1 MAVGTV
7 STSILTDIAN
17 AIRYQAGVA
26 TTYKPR
32 EMAEA
37 VAALDGTDAGQYQEQ
52 PYMAL
57 ESGVLPESVFSDIA
71 SAIRGQNG
79 ESTLYTPGDMAA
91 AILAL
96 EWDVGYKIRALLL
109 DDGTLEI
116 NYYERRTSVT
126 GGRIVQVFEIDPAG
140 YSSAS
145 ARSYDSIKLLVK
157 KVYID
162 STIAG
167 LGIKNC
173 NYWFNAFSNCTE
185 VRGFENL
192 SGMTSANQMFTSCT
206 SLETIYATSFSNSG
220 LSGSLMF
227 NSCNR
232 LVGGTDGFVPS
243 QTSGASV
250 CKLGA
255 GGVLTDP
262 NDDRRTWFWAHFY
275 ADGEG
280 VLTATSTPDATRELV
295 ASGRICAIGK
305 YVGLGFTPWDGVTGP
320 THRQHLTSA
329 TFAADMATFSYL
341 NFNYL
346 FYSCTNLASVN
357 GLGNLSGVRS
367 MRYTFSSCAFTTIDL
382 RGFDP
387 STLMDLF
394 YTFSG
399 CSHMTTIYAD
409 ATGHCL
415 RAGSRARNA
424 STRARLHWWAETG
437 PHGRAARRRTRTS
450 ASTRR
455 ARRGTSQRASGC
467 GKHQD
472 TAFCHFIEERVDV
485 LVDALQ
491 LSVDGVEDKPVSKSR
506 LRYKTPLELLVR
518 VLRKS
523 NPLRI
528 VDGHGVLREDHL
540 ACINGGGGRVG
551 GEQHRPELRHPLVIR
566 TDGDCVLDGNSLFDP
581 LNGIAQ
587 PHDDLYE
594 HRAHRH
600 RAEVDEVVS
609 LVVHALNNLGDRLLI
624 LADAAELQEVEQ
636 PHHGRG
642 QPHGGR
648 HV

>member
-17 AIRYQAGVA
+17 AIRYKAGVA

-32 EMAEA
+32 EMAAA
-37 VAALDGTDAGQYQEQ
+37 VAALDGTDAGNYQAQ
-52 PYMAL
+52 PYMVL

-71 SAIRGQNG
+71 DAIRGQNG
-79 ESTLYTPGDMAA
+79 LSTLYQPGDMAA

-167 LGIKNC
+167 LGIQNC
-173 NYWFNAFSNCTE
+173 NYWFNAFANCTE
-185 VRGFENL
+185 IRGFENL
-192 SGMTSANQMFTSCT
+192 SGMTSANQMFSSCG

-227 NSCNR
+227 TGCTR
-232 LVGGTDGFVPS
+232 LVGGTDGYVPS
-243 QTSGASV
+243 TTSGVTV

-262 NDDRRTWFWAHFY
+262 NNDNRTWFYAHYY

-280 VLTATSTPDATRELV
+280 VLTATPTPDPTRELV
-295 ASGRICAIGK
+295 ASNRICAIGK

-341 NFNYL
+341 NLNYL
-346 FYSCTNLASVN
+346 FYSCTSLASVS

-367 MRYTFSSCAFTTIDL
+367 MRYTFSSCAFTTIDF

-387 STLMDLF
+387 STLTDLF

-399 CSHMTTIYAD
+399 CSSLTT
-409 ATGHCL
+409 
-415 RAGSRARNA
+415 
-424 STRARLHWWAETG
+424 
-437 PHGRAARRRTRTS
+437 
-450 ASTRR
+450 
-455 ARRGTSQRASGC
+455 
-467 GKHQD
+467 
-472 TAFCHFIEERVDV
+472 
-485 LVDALQ
+485 
-491 LSVDGVEDKPVSKSR
+491 
-506 LRYKTPLELLVR
+506 
-518 VLRKS
+518 
-523 NPLRI
+523 
-528 VDGHGVLREDHL
+528 
-540 ACINGGGGRVG
+540 
-551 GEQHRPELRHPLVIR
+551 
-566 TDGDCVLDGNSLFDP
+566 
-581 LNGIAQ
+581 
-587 PHDDLYE
+587 
-594 HRAHRH
+594 
-600 RAEVDEVVS
+600 
-609 LVVHALNNLGDRLLI
+609 I
-624 LADAAELQEVEQ
+624 LADATWALPTSGITGSQCFYSCRALV
-636 PHHGRG
+636 GGNGTAWSSSNVGYTYMRIDRAG
-642 QPHGGR
+642 QAGYLTAA
-648 HV
+648 

>member
-1 MAVGTV
+1 MA
-7 STSILTDIAN
+7 A
-17 AIRYQAGVA
+17 
-26 TTYKPR
+26 
-32 EMAEA
+32 A
-37 VAALDGTDAGQYQEQ
+37 VAALDGTDAGHYQEQ

-71 SAIRGQNG
+71 DAIRGQNG
-79 ESTLYTPGDMAA
+79 ESTLYAPGDMAA

-162 STIAG
+162 STIGSLG
-167 LGIKNC
+167 LTNC

-192 SGMTSANQMFTSCT
+192 SGMTRANQMFTSCT

-243 QTSGASV
+243 TTSGASV

-262 NDDRRTWFWAHFY
+262 NDDRRTWFWAHYY

-280 VLTATSTPDATRELV
+280 VLTTTSTPDATRELV

-305 YVGLGFTPWDGVTGP
+305 YVGLGFTPWDGVTGA

-329 TFAADMATFSYL
+329 TFAADMAGFSYL

-346 FYSCTNLASVN
+346 FYSCTNLANVN
-357 GLGNLSGVRS
+357 GLGNLSGVRSMRYTFSSCAGNLSGVRS
-367 MRYTFSSCAFTTIDL
+367 MRYTFSSCAFTTIDF

-387 STLMDLF
+387 STLTDLF

-399 CSHMTTIYAD
+399 CSKLTT
-409 ATGHCL
+409 
-415 RAGSRARNA
+415 
-424 STRARLHWWAETG
+424 
-437 PHGRAARRRTRTS
+437 
-450 ASTRR
+450 
-455 ARRGTSQRASGC
+455 
-467 GKHQD
+467 
-472 TAFCHFIEERVDV
+472 
-485 LVDALQ
+485 
-491 LSVDGVEDKPVSKSR
+491 
-506 LRYKTPLELLVR
+506 
-518 VLRKS
+518 
-523 NPLRI
+523 
-528 VDGHGVLREDHL
+528 
-540 ACINGGGGRVG
+540 
-551 GEQHRPELRHPLVIR
+551 
-566 TDGDCVLDGNSLFDP
+566 
-581 LNGIAQ
+581 
-587 PHDDLYE
+587 
-594 HRAHRH
+594 
-600 RAEVDEVVS
+600 
-609 LVVHALNNLGDRLLI
+609 I
-624 LADAAELQEVEQ
+624 LADASWALPTSGITGTQCFYSCSTSLV
-636 PHHGRG
+636 
-642 QPHGGR
+642 GGNGTTWASSKTAYTYFR
-648 HV
+648 IDSASTPGYVTVAT

>member
-1 MAVGTV
+1 M
-7 STSILTDIAN
+7 
-17 AIRYQAGVA
+17 A

-32 EMAEA
+32 EMAAA
-37 VAALDGTDAGQYQEQ
+37 VAALDGTDAGHYQEQ

-71 SAIRGQNG
+71 DAIRGQNG
-79 ESTLYTPGDMAA
+79 LSTLYAPGDMAA

-145 ARSYDSIKLLVK
+145 ARSYDSIRLLVK

-167 LGIKNC
+167 LGITNC

-227 NSCNR
+227 NSC
-232 LVGGTDGFVPS
+232 
-243 QTSGASV
+243 
-250 CKLGA
+250 LGA

-262 NDDRRTWFWAHFY
+262 NDDRRTWFWAHYY

-280 VLTATSTPDATRELV
+280 VLTTTSTPDATRELV

-305 YVGLGFTPWDGVTGP
+305 YVGLGFTPWDGVTGA

-329 TFAADMATFSYL
+329 TFAADMAGFSYL

-346 FYSCTNLASVN
+346 FYSCTNLANVN

-367 MRYTFSSCAFTTIDL
+367 MRYTFSSCALHVLGVLAHDDDLCGQHVGASYERHHGFAVLLLLLYFTG
-382 RGFDP
+382 R
-387 STLMDLF
+387 
-394 YTFSG
+394 
-399 CSHMTTIYAD
+399 
-409 ATGHCL
+409 
-415 RAGSRARNA
+415 RQR
-424 STRARLHWWAETG
+424 
-437 PHGRAARRRTRTS
+437 HGL
-450 ASTRR
+450 
-455 ARRGTSQRASGC
+455 GQQ
-467 GKHQD
+467 QD
-472 TAFCHFIEERVDV
+472 GV
-485 LVDALQ
+485 LV
-491 LSVDGVEDKPVSKSR
+491 P
-506 LRYKTPLELLVR
+506 
-518 VLRKS
+518 
-523 NPLRI
+523 
-528 VDGHGVLREDHL
+528 
-540 ACINGGGGRVG
+540 
-551 GEQHRPELRHPLVIR
+551 
-566 TDGDCVLDGNSLFDP
+566 
-581 LNGIAQ
+581 
-587 PHDDLYE
+587 
-594 HRAHRH
+594 AHRH
-600 RAEVDEVVS
+600 GEHAGVYHGDNIAKVILRPPMTQCFVPLCWTVS
-609 LVVHALNNLGDRLLI
+609 H
-624 LADAAELQEVEQ
+624 
-636 PHHGRG
+636 
-642 QPHGGR
+642 
-648 HV
+648 